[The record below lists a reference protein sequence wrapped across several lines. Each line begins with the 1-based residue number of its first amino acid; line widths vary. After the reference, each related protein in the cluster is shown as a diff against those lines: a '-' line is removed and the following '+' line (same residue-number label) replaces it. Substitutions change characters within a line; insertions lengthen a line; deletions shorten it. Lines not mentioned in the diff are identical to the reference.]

1 MINKE
6 LDVIKYLLR
15 NKGND
20 INISRIGKGL
30 KMDYKNTHNIVK
42 RLAKKGILDLKI
54 FGRSLKVTL
63 IDKNGPQIIEA
74 EYSRREDVLKDN
86 NLRVIHDNY
95 CRNMKSKFYTMLL
108 FGSHAKGTSTKRSD
122 IDLLFIVPDGLA
134 ETYEA
139 DIQRIAS
146 MLPFE
151 LHLNIFTEKDFLAM
165 KNSREFTVG
174 SEAIKNNIL
183 LHGIEAYYELIE

>member
-1 MINKE
+1 MISRE
-6 LDVIKYLLR
+6 VDVIKYLLR

-20 INISRIGKGL
+20 INISQIAKGL

-42 RLAKKGILDLKI
+42 RLAKKGLVNLKI

-63 IDKNGPQIIEA
+63 IDKNDPRIIEA
-74 EYSRREDVLKDN
+74 EYSRREDILKDN

-122 IDLLFIVPDGLA
+122 IDLLFIVPDRLA
-134 ETYEA
+134 ETYETN
-139 DIQRIAS
+139 IQSIAS

-165 KNSREFTVG
+165 RNSREFTVG

>member
-1 MINKE
+1 MMSRE
-6 LDVIKYLLR
+6 VDMIKYLLR

-20 INISRIGKGL
+20 INISQIAKGL

-42 RLAKKGILDLKI
+42 RLAKKGILNLKI
-54 FGRSLKVTL
+54 FGRSLSVTL
-63 IDKNGPQIIEA
+63 IDKNDPQIIEA
-74 EYSRREDVLKDN
+74 EYSRREDSLKDN
-86 NLRVIHDNY
+86 NLRAIHKNY

-134 ETYEA
+134 ETYETN
-139 DIQRIAS
+139 IRSIAS
-146 MLPFE
+146 MFPFE

-174 SEAIKNNIL
+174 SEAIKNNVL